1 MPLYTKYM
9 IQLFKKKKTIV
20 AHNGSFHADDIF
32 ACAVLSLYLD
42 KKKKPYQILRT
53 RDDTMITGADYV
65 VDVGGVHND
74 ESNRFDHHQP
84 GGAGKREN
92 GIPYASFGLVW
103 KKFGPLLTKD
113 VEVFNDIDRRIAQPI
128 DAIDNG
134 ISISE
139 PTECG
144 LCDYG
149 TYGIIGAYQNTWKEA
164 GNTKTQTKN
173 FLKLVDF
180 FKDVLQREIE
190 RSAHRLE
197 MLDVIQE
204 IYNSTENKSVLE
216 IPYHVTVGSLIRV
229 LDKHKE
235 VMFIVC
241 RSNTNWKALAMRKEA
256 CSFEN
261 RKSLPAHWGG
271 KRGDDLVKATGVSD
285 ALFCHNALWMA
296 VAGSKEG
303 AHALARLALDTK

>member
-1 MPLYTKYM
+1 M
-9 IQLFKKKKTIV
+9 IEFFKKKKTIV

-42 KKKKPYQILRT
+42 ATKTPYRILRT
-53 RDDTMITGADYV
+53 RNEEIINGADYV
-65 VDVGGVHND
+65 VDVGGVHD
-74 ESNRFDHHQP
+74 DTSNRFDHHQA

-92 GIPYASFGLVW
+92 NIPYASFGLVW
-103 KKFGPLLTKD
+103 KKFGPLLVAND
-113 VEVFNDIDRRIAQPI
+113 EVFSDIDRRIAQPI

-164 GNTKTQTKN
+164 GDTKTQTKS

-180 FKDVLQREIE
+180 FKDVLKREIE

-204 IYNSTENKSVLE
+204 IYDRAENKKILE

-261 RKSLPAHWGG
+261 RKSLPSHWGG
-271 KRGDDLVKATGVSD
+271 KRGSDLALATGIDD

-303 AHALARLALDTK
+303 AHALAQLALDAK